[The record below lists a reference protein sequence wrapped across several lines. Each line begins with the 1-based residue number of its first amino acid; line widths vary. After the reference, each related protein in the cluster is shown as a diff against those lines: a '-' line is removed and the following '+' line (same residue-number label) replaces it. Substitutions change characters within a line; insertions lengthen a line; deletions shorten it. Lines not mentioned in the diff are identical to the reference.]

1 MCIIYI
7 YIHICIYIYVN
18 IIHIYHPKQMK
29 HMPEPWQIF
38 PFPGSDRLPPLAT
51 PASHVLAHRSASPH
65 ASESEFVAV
74 AGEMW
79 WKIPGNLNHLGLW
92 SLKMDRNGS
101 PCCFS
106 SWEFYIFLWPIFI
119 KNRQWTFSRLGM
131 EMWKSPQW
139 EKWWI
144 SGTGYMTCS
153 TGRISTPWIKYM
165 II

>member
-1 MCIIYI
+1 MQGPPNVLNNLKKAILCVYIYICLIYI
-7 YIHICIYIYVN
+7 YMYIYIYRDMCIYKY

-29 HMPEPWQIF
+29 HMPETWQIF

-51 PASHVLAHRSASPH
+51 PASHVLAHRSASPL

-79 WKIPGNLNHLGLW
+79 WKILGNLNHLGLW

-101 PCCFS
+101 PCWFS

-119 KNRQWTFSRLGM
+119 KHRDGDVKIPSMG
-131 EMWKSPQW
+131 KVVD
-139 EKWWI
+139 
-144 SGTGYMTCS
+144 
-153 TGRISTPWIKYM
+153 
-165 II
+165 